1 MQKNNSGLIWRKGK
15 RLFIFEPSNNR
26 KMNNFDFT
34 QYSEQL
40 TDLMGFIQARG
51 LTFSTPEEL
60 QQIMIDWLNHGTRFI
75 AQMQQPAVMDA
86 MYRKMFA

>member
-1 MQKNNSGLIWRKGK
+1 LEERKK
-15 RLFIFEPSNNR
+15 IVYLWPSNNR

-51 LTFSTPEEL
+51 LTFSSPEEL

-86 MYRKMFA
+86 MYRNFNA